1 MEIFKNDKEAFMV
14 FAMKGEANVSNI
26 KFRIDL
32 SELNIEEKKNDDDS
46 ITLIYKKTGEEF
58 NIDDLLV
65 IIQFKDDYLT
75 NIPQTDIK
83 AEIKDGDLGVT
94 WLISKAMTLKAQDR
108 EFQLIIKNKSTEE
121 IFKSYKSIFR
131 VQKSIDDT
139 DKDCECDTT
148 CIAGM
153 LEQWNIKMREIVE
166 AGGVA
171 DLSQYAKTVDIEDNY
186 YNKTQIDNTIE
197 PLISKQEV
205 TKALEPYALEEE
217 VVNKTE
223 NLQPITD
230 DNLAT
235 TDKTIVGAI
244 NELKNSIP
252 QGADLS
258 NYYNK
263 AEVDTKVDA
272 KQNKTD
278 NTLKTT
284 NKTVIG
290 AINELKDSIPAGADL
305 SDYYNKATVDSKLS
319 EKQDKTD
326 NALATT
332 DKTVVGAINELKD
345 SMPQE
350 VDLSVYYNKTEMDN
364 KLGGKQDKTD
374 NSLATTDKTVVG
386 AINELKGS
394 IPQAVDLSN
403 YYNKTEVDAKVD
415 TKQNKTDD
423 TLETTSK
430 EIVGAINE
438 VNTLAKNNSGSG
450 TPVDLSNY
458 YTKADTYNKTEVDN
472 KLATKLDKSVY
483 EADKPTYQLKE
494 DNTLNTTS
502 KNVVGAIN
510 ELNTNKIALTSLSGT
525 NGIEYNNT
533 NGQISA
539 KVDGSSIK
547 VNSEGKLEVISNGGV
562 NNAFGNSNAPAE
574 EGSELTLAYH
584 SRTNNAWS
592 DGNFPYNHTGSTS
605 ATDKGY
611 LILKVDRTSLD
622 ESCSVLKITP
632 TINGLGLVGTATK
645 NGYVQVYARVGGE
658 YNSSSNRIEGYV
670 YTELLA
676 MGTID
681 RGSSPNL
688 IDSGK
693 TFYVYLPKINNNE
706 IYIDIYASEDTT
718 TQITSIEVV
727 QMLNTNPNL
736 LLYNNGNP
744 MPIKTGLASSMYIG
758 NGGIIEKSTSSY
770 NLSYGFNALKM
781 VNSDETKG
789 VGRTIGIGQNTGINL
804 VEGQGNVIIGS
815 EAFMPVENANY
826 NVVLGSF
833 TMQKPHTAQ
842 GVNFEPIKKVEQC
855 VVIGDYCNPKTNT
868 PINENILGY
877 NAKGNGNHT
886 FTIGNSE
893 ITAIYAQVSSITQ
906 FSDTRLKEEIKDV
919 DINQVIS
926 NIKGLKVIHAKYK
939 DLEEFI
945 GNNEND
951 KHKLMFEG
959 ESYRN
964 SFGNDTKL
972 ADRVFHPIDPT
983 THKRKLHSIET
994 MEEGKKVIIQSEE
1007 VLDVKDCIEI
1017 TTNQLLPALVVTN
1030 QHLLKEIDE
1039 LKETIKNQTELINR
1053 MLTRIEALE
1062 KAKARRKDK
1071 EAGQS

>member
-121 IFKSYKSIFR
+121 VFKSYKNIFR
-131 VQKSIDDT
+131 VQKGIDSD

-186 YNKTQIDNTIE
+186 YNKTQVDNIVN

-205 TKALEPYALEEE
+205 AKALEPYALEEE

-223 NLQPITD
+223 SLQPITD
-230 DNLAT
+230 NNLAT
-235 TDKTIVGAI
+235 TDKTIV
-244 NELKNSIP
+244 
-252 QGADLS
+252 
-258 NYYNK
+258 
-263 AEVDTKVDA
+263 
-272 KQNKTD
+272 
-278 NTLKTT
+278 
-284 NKTVIG
+284 G

-305 SDYYNKATVDSKLS
+305 SDYYNKATIDSKLS

-326 NALATT
+326 NA
-332 DKTVVGAINELKD
+332 
-345 SMPQE
+345 
-350 VDLSVYYNKTEMDN
+350 
-364 KLGGKQDKTD
+364 
-374 NSLATTDKTVVG
+374 
-386 AINELKGS
+386 
-394 IPQAVDLSN
+394 
-403 YYNKTEVDAKVD
+403 
-415 TKQNKTDD
+415 
-423 TLETTSK
+423 LETTSK

-438 VNTLAKNNSGSG
+438 VNTLAKNNNGGG

-458 YTKADTYNKTEVDN
+458 YTKSETYNKTEVDN
-472 KLATKLDKSVY
+472 KLATKLDKAVY
-483 EADKPTYQLKE
+483 DTDKPTFQLKE

-510 ELNTNKIALTSLSGT
+510 ELNTNKIALTNLSGT

-547 VNSEGKLEVISNGGV
+547 VNSEGKLEAISNGGAS
-562 NNAFGNSNAPAE
+562 NAFGNSNEPAE
-574 EGSELTLAYH
+574 EGSALTVNYFGK
-584 SRTNNAWS
+584 TTDTWTGNA
-592 DGNFPYNHTGSTS
+592 FPYKHTGSPS
-605 ATDKGY
+605 KVDRGY
-611 LILKVDRTSLD
+611 LILKIDKSTLD
-622 ESCSVLKITP
+622 PSCSVLKITP
-632 TINGLGLVGTATK
+632 TINGLSLVGTTTTS
-645 NGYVQVYARVGGE
+645 GYVKISARVGGE
-658 YNSSSNRIEGYV
+658 YNSSANRLEGYV
-670 YTELLA
+670 YAELIAL
-676 MGTID
+676 GTAQK
-681 RGSSPNL
+681 GSSPNL

-693 TFYVYLPKINNNE
+693 IFYVYLPKINNNE
-706 IYIDIYASEDTT
+706 IYIDIYASEDTVT
-718 TQITSIEVV
+718 EITSIEVV

-744 MPIKTGLASSMYIG
+744 MPIKTGIASSMYIG
-758 NGGIIEKSTSSY
+758 NGGIIEKIASSY

-781 VNSDETKG
+781 ANSDETKG
-789 VGRTIGIGQNTGINL
+789 TSRTIGIGQNTGINL
-804 VEGQGNVIIGS
+804 TNGTSNVIIGS
-815 EAFMPVENANY
+815 EACMPVETANY
-826 NVVLGSF
+826 NVILGSF
-833 TMQKPHTAQ
+833 TFREPHTAS
-842 GVNFEPIKKVEQC
+842 GVNFDPIKKVEKC

-906 FSDTRLKEEIKDV
+906 FSDPRLKEDIKDV
-919 DINQVIS
+919 DINEVIT

-951 KHKLMFEG
+951 KHKLMFDG
-959 ESYRN
+959 VTYRN
-964 SFGNDTKL
+964 SFENDTKVT
-972 ADRVFHPIDPT
+972 DRIFHPVEPHT
-983 THKRKLHSIET
+983 NKRKLTSIKTLEGDKEVIT
-994 MEEGKKVIIQSEE
+994 QKEEEMEI
-1007 VLDVKDCIEI
+1007 KDCIEI

-1030 QHLLKEIDE
+1030 QHLLKEVDT

-1071 EAGQS
+1071 EAGQT

>member
-94 WLISKAMTLKAQDR
+94 WLISKAMTLKASDR

-121 IFKSYKSIFR
+121 VFKSYKNIFK
-131 VQKSIDDT
+131 VQKGIDSD

-230 DNLAT
+230 NNLST

-252 QGADLS
+252 QDADLS
-258 NYYNK
+258 NYYDKTTVDNK
-263 AEVDTKVDA
+263 LA
-272 KQNKTD
+272 KKQDKTD
-278 NTLKTT
+278 NGLKT
-284 NKTVIG
+284 NDKTVVG

-305 SDYYNKATVDSKLS
+305 SDYYNKETVDSKLS

-326 NALATT
+326 NA
-332 DKTVVGAINELKD
+332 
-345 SMPQE
+345 
-350 VDLSVYYNKTEMDN
+350 
-364 KLGGKQDKTD
+364 
-374 NSLATTDKTVVG
+374 
-386 AINELKGS
+386 
-394 IPQAVDLSN
+394 
-403 YYNKTEVDAKVD
+403 
-415 TKQNKTDD
+415 
-423 TLETTSK
+423 LETTSK

-438 VNTLAKNNSGSG
+438 VNTLAKNNSGGG

-458 YTKADTYNKTEVDN
+458 YTKSETYNKTEVDN
-472 KLATKLDKSVY
+472 KLATKLDKAVY
-483 EADKPTYQLKE
+483 DTDKPTFQLKE

-510 ELNTNKIALTSLSGT
+510 ELNTNKISLTNLSGT

-547 VNSEGKLEVISNGGV
+547 VNSEGKLEAISNGGAS
-562 NNAFGNSNAPAE
+562 NAFGNSNEPAE
-574 EGSELTLAYH
+574 EGSALTVNYFGK
-584 SRTNNAWS
+584 TTDTWTGNA
-592 DGNFPYNHTGSTS
+592 FPYKHTGSPS
-605 ATDKGY
+605 KVDRGY
-611 LILKVDRTSLD
+611 LILKIDKSTLD
-622 ESCSVLKITP
+622 PSCSVLKITP
-632 TINGLGLVGTATK
+632 TINGLSLVGTTTTS
-645 NGYVQVYARVGGE
+645 GYVKISARVGGE
-658 YNSSSNRIEGYV
+658 YNSSANRLEGYV
-670 YTELLA
+670 YAELIAL
-676 MGTID
+676 GTAQK
-681 RGSSPNL
+681 GSSPNL

-693 TFYVYLPKINNNE
+693 IFYVYLPKINNNE
-706 IYIDIYASEDTT
+706 IYIDIYASEDTVT
-718 TQITSIEVV
+718 EIASIEVV

-744 MPIKTGLASSMYIG
+744 MPIKTGIASSMYIG
-758 NGGIIEKSTSSY
+758 NGGIIEKIASSY

-781 VNSDETKG
+781 ANSDETKG
-789 VGRTIGIGQNTGINL
+789 TSRTIGIGQNTGINL
-804 VEGQGNVIIGS
+804 TNGTSNVIIGS
-815 EAFMPVENANY
+815 EACMPVETANY
-826 NVVLGSF
+826 NVILGSF
-833 TMQKPHTAQ
+833 TFRKPHTEPD
-842 GVNFEPIKKVEQC
+842 VNFKQIKKVEKC
-855 VVIGDYCNPKTNT
+855 VVIGDYCNPKTET

-906 FSDTRLKEEIKDV
+906 FSDPRLKEDIKDV
-919 DINQVIS
+919 DINEVIT

-951 KHKLMFEG
+951 KHKLMFDG
-959 ESYRN
+959 ETYRN
-964 SFGNDTKL
+964 SFENDTKL

-994 MEEGKKVIIQSEE
+994 FEDGQKVVLQTEE

-1030 QHLLKEIDE
+1030 QHLLKEVDT

-1071 EAGQS
+1071 EAGQA

>member
-121 IFKSYKSIFR
+121 VFKSYKNIFR
-131 VQKSIDDT
+131 VQKGIDSD

-186 YNKTQIDNTIE
+186 YNKTQVDNIVN

-205 TKALEPYALEEE
+205 AKALEPYALEEE

-223 NLQPITD
+223 SLQPITD
-230 DNLAT
+230 NNLAT
-235 TDKTIVGAI
+235 TDKTIV
-244 NELKNSIP
+244 
-252 QGADLS
+252 
-258 NYYNK
+258 
-263 AEVDTKVDA
+263 
-272 KQNKTD
+272 
-278 NTLKTT
+278 
-284 NKTVIG
+284 G

-305 SDYYNKATVDSKLS
+305 SDYYNKATIDSKLS

-326 NALATT
+326 NA
-332 DKTVVGAINELKD
+332 
-345 SMPQE
+345 
-350 VDLSVYYNKTEMDN
+350 
-364 KLGGKQDKTD
+364 
-374 NSLATTDKTVVG
+374 
-386 AINELKGS
+386 
-394 IPQAVDLSN
+394 
-403 YYNKTEVDAKVD
+403 
-415 TKQNKTDD
+415 
-423 TLETTSK
+423 LETTSK

-438 VNTLAKNNSGSG
+438 VNTLAKNNNGGG

-458 YTKADTYNKTEVDN
+458 YTKSETYNKTEVDN
-472 KLATKLDKSVY
+472 KLATKLDKVVY
-483 EADKPTYQLKE
+483 DTDKPTFQLKE

-510 ELNTNKIALTSLSGT
+510 ELNTNKIALTNLSGT

-547 VNSEGKLEVISNGGV
+547 VNSEGKLEAISNGGAS
-562 NNAFGNSNAPAE
+562 NAFGNSNEPAE
-574 EGSELTLAYH
+574 EGSALTVNYFGK
-584 SRTNNAWS
+584 TTDTWTGNA
-592 DGNFPYNHTGSTS
+592 FPYKHTGSPS
-605 ATDKGY
+605 KVDRGY
-611 LILKVDRTSLD
+611 LILKIDKSTLD
-622 ESCSVLKITP
+622 PSCSVLKITP
-632 TINGLGLVGTATK
+632 TINGLSLVGTTTTS
-645 NGYVQVYARVGGE
+645 GYVQISARVGGE
-658 YNSSSNRIEGYV
+658 YNSSANRLEGYV
-670 YTELLA
+670 YAELIAL
-676 MGTID
+676 GTAQK
-681 RGSSPNL
+681 GSSPNL

-693 TFYVYLPKINNNE
+693 IFYVYLPKINNNE
-706 IYIDIYASEDTT
+706 IYIDIYVSEDTVT
-718 TQITSIEVV
+718 EITSIEVV

-744 MPIKTGLASSMYIG
+744 MPIKTGIASSMYIG
-758 NGGIIEKSTSSY
+758 NGGIIEKIASSY

-781 VNSDETKG
+781 ANSDETKG
-789 VGRTIGIGQNTGINL
+789 TSRTIGIGQNTGINL
-804 VEGQGNVIIGS
+804 TNGTSNVIIGS
-815 EAFMPVENANY
+815 EACMPVETANY
-826 NVVLGSF
+826 NVILGSF
-833 TMQKPHTAQ
+833 TFRKPHTEPD
-842 GVNFEPIKKVEQC
+842 VNFKQIKKVEKC
-855 VVIGDYCNPKTNT
+855 VVIGDYCNPKTET

-951 KHKLMFEG
+951 KHKLMFDG
-959 ESYRN
+959 ETYRN
-964 SFGNDTKL
+964 SFENDTKL

-994 MEEGKKVIIQSEE
+994 FEDGQKVVLQTEE

-1030 QHLLKEIDE
+1030 QHLLKEVDT

-1071 EAGQS
+1071 EAGQA